1 MNDEKRSIDP
11 ETLRRWMDEGLK
23 VTVLD
28 VRKAADRAEWS
39 IPGSMH
45 FDAYEALKANDPAA
59 LASVSLPA
67 GVPVVTVCGLGKT
80 AQVAAQHLAARGMNA
95 MSLEGGMKA
104 WSGAWNRAEVAL
116 SAGARIIQLRRT
128 GKGCLSYLIGSE
140 GEAAV
145 IDASLDPQVYL
156 ESAESRGWK
165 ITHVVETHVHA
176 DHLSRSRLLARESEA
191 ELHLPEQDRVSFP
204 FTAVRDGD
212 AIPVGFL
219 SLRAL
224 RTPGHTLEST
234 CYLLERLRKPSRE
247 QRVGGTSNGKDQV
260 FEESVLFTGDTLFP
274 GGIGRPDL
282 GADPAGARERA
293 AMLYQSLQRLLR
305 LEPQSLVLAGH
316 HSEPIAFDGKL
327 IAATLGEIA
336 AKLPILSEPETSF
349 VARVLARIPATPPN
363 YLKIVKLNEAGA
375 FADEDPNDLESG
387 ANRCAVS

>member
-1 MNDEKRSIDP
+1 MNGQKRSIDP
-11 ETLRRWMDEGLK
+11 ETLRRWMDEGRE

-28 VRKAADRAEWS
+28 IRKAADRAEWS

-45 FDAYEALKANDPAA
+45 FDAYDALKANDPAA
-59 LASVSLPA
+59 LANVPLPA

-80 AQVAAQHLAARGMNA
+80 AQVAAEQLAARGMNA
-95 MSLEGGMKA
+95 LALEGGMKA
-104 WSGAWNRAEVAL
+104 WSGAWNRADVAL
-116 SAGARIIQLRRT
+116 PDGARIIQLRRT
-128 GKGCLSYLIGSE
+128 GKGCLSYLIGSA

-156 ESAESRGWK
+156 ESAETCGWK
-165 ITHVVETHVHA
+165 ITRVVETHVHA
-176 DHLSRSRLLARESEA
+176 DHLSRSRLLARESDA

-234 CYLLERLRKPSRE
+234 CYLLERLPKTSRE
-247 QRVGGTSNGKDQV
+247 QRVRGTLNGKDQV
-260 FEESVLFTGDTLFP
+260 FKESVLFSGDTLFP

-293 AMLYQSLQRLLR
+293 VMLHQSLQRLLR
-305 LEPQSLVLAGH
+305 LEPQSLVLASH

-349 VARVLARIPATPPN
+349 VAKVLARIPATPPN

-375 FADEDPNDLESG
+375 FPDEDPNDLEAG

>member
-1 MNDEKRSIDP
+1 MNNEKRSIDP
-11 ETLRRWMDEGLK
+11 ETLRRWMDEGRE

-28 VRKAADRAEWS
+28 IRKAADRAEWS
-39 IPGSMH
+39 IPGSVH
-45 FDAYEALKANDPAA
+45 FDAYDGLKANDPAA
-59 LASVSLPA
+59 LAQVSLPS
-67 GVPVVTVCGLGKT
+67 GVPVITVCGLGKT
-80 AQVAAQHLAARGMNA
+80 AQVAAEHLAARGMDA
-95 MSLEGGMKA
+95 VALEGGMKA

-116 SAGARIIQLRRT
+116 SDGARIIQLRRT

-145 IDASLDPQVYL
+145 IDASLDPRVYL
-156 ESAESRGWK
+156 ESAESHGWK
-165 ITHVVETHVHA
+165 ITNVVETHVHA
-176 DHLSRSRLLARESEA
+176 DHLSRSRLLARESDA
-191 ELHLPEQDRVSFP
+191 ELHLPQQNRVSFP
-204 FTAVRDGD
+204 FTAIRDGD
-212 AIPVGFL
+212 TIPVGSLFL
-219 SLRAL
+219 QAL

-234 CYLLERLRKPSRE
+234 CYLLGRTRKPDRE
-247 QRVGGTSNGKDQV
+247 QRVDVTANGKPQV
-260 FEESVLFTGDTLFP
+260 FEGPVLFTGDTLFP

-282 GADPAGARERA
+282 GADQAGARERA
-293 AMLYQSLQRLLR
+293 AMLYQSLQRLLK

-327 IAATLGEIA
+327 IAATLGDIA

-375 FADEDPNDLESG
+375 FPDEDPNDLESG